1 MFAEAGSNTAVVDPF
16 LTVGGKR
23 GLNGNINGGGGGGR
37 KQQPS
42 KKPAKGKNVVKG
54 TPGIAQFMKRPG
66 SKPSD
71 CGEGEKN

>member
-16 LTVGGKR
+16 STVGGKR
-23 GLNGNINGGGGGGR
+23 GLSGHVNGEGGGGR
-37 KQQPS
+37 RQPAS

-66 SKPSD
+66 SDS
-71 CGEGEKN
+71 GEEEKN